1 MPSLLALNYF
11 PPYSN
16 VVAVIVVVVAEFVQV
31 RVWWILINFLFFFSG
46 LHEVKYNLIIDFDK
60 LI

>member
-1 MPSLLALNYF
+1 MPFLLALNYF

-16 VVAVIVVVVAEFVQV
+16 VVPVIVVVVAEFVQV
-31 RVWWILINFLFFFSG
+31 RVWWTLINFLFFFSE

-60 LI
+60 FI